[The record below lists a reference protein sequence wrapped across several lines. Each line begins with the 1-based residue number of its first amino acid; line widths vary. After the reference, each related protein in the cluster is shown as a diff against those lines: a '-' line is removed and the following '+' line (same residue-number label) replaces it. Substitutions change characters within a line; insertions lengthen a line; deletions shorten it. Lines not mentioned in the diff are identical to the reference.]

1 MVGNLSPE
9 PPSNFDDQITQSD
22 RDGRDFVVQDS
33 DDESTVEDN
42 GYQLLSQSEYEGY
55 SGAMNEEEDDE
66 PMQGENI
73 TDASNDHSQEHI
85 QETINLYAETRSSD
99 IQIDED
105 QIRSVMSNINLPS
118 SSIPAWARS
127 IPDSQLSSLLHNHIE
142 RLQQR

>member
-73 TDASNDHSQEHI
+73 TGDALIKIIHDN
-85 QETINLYAETRSSD
+85 YAQAE
-99 IQIDED
+99 I
-105 QIRSVMSNINLPS
+105 
-118 SSIPAWARS
+118 
-127 IPDSQLSSLLHNHIE
+127 SLN
-142 RLQQR
+142 